1 VGDEVVAIND
11 IDVRELSIGTIKQ
24 LTVGPVGSWAKLDM
38 LRGSL
43 PYSVTLE
50 RLLPTHT
57 SLHNADATG
66 VLVHASAGYTGRL
79 GPDGETARLT
89 PHYGGGPRQS
99 ARASRRNSGWDAPAP
114 APALP
119 AGGAGGGRAD
129 LGPQWLGSMRSQSG
143 VFFPPPPRPPSE
155 IIV

>member
-1 VGDEVVAIND
+1 MAIND

-43 PYSVTLE
+43 PYTVTLE

-66 VLVHASAGYTGRL
+66 ALVHGSAAYLGRR

-89 PHYGGGPRQS
+89 PHYGGSERAS
-99 ARASRRNSGWDAPAP
+99 ARASRRNSGWAAPPPPPAP
-114 APALP
+114 PP
-119 AGGAGGGRAD
+119 GGLDGRAGD
-129 LGPQWLGSMRSQSG
+129 GGPQWLGSMRSASG
-143 VFFPPPPRPPSE
+143 VFLAAPPRPPQE
-155 IIV
+155 MVV